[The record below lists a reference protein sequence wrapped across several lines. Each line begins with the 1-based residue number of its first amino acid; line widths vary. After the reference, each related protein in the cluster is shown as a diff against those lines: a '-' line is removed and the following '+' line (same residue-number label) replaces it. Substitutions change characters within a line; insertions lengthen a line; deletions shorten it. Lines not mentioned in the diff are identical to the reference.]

1 MSRVGVVG
9 RQLLH
14 QLHGRNVSTPTDV
27 KMSDD
32 GVTVVEVLVQM
43 HEVAGR
49 RPVISPRLEVKACSR
64 VLLCQGCLPE

>member
-43 HEVAGR
+43 HEGSRSSACDFPEAGGES
-49 RPVISPRLEVKACSR
+49 VLTCVVVPRL
-64 VLLCQGCLPE
+64 PT